1 MTALTALIDR
11 SLAPLAL
18 VQREP
23 PLRHGNAAFLA
34 LTGPEP
40 WAALESGLTRL
51 FQEGN
56 LVDIRIDRDSLPPLL
71 LSLWPL
77 HGAAGTA
84 PAGALVVAVGAAPT
98 GTAAPVPLKAVHD
111 LRGALNNIG
120 LSVEL
125 LLRAPLAPADRTA
138 RLRELRELVEG
149 AGQLLDRLPAAPRA
163 SH

>member
-23 PLRHGNAAFLA
+23 PLRHGNTAFLA

-40 WAALESGLTRL
+40 WAALNSGLTRL
-51 FQEGN
+51 FQDGDP
-56 LVDIRIDRDSLPPLL
+56 VDIRIERDGLSPILV
-71 LSLWPL
+71 SLWPL
-77 HGAAGTA
+77 HGAAGTG
-84 PAGALVVAVGAAPT
+84 PAGALVVAGATPPADSE
-98 GTAAPVPLKAVHD
+98 APVPIKAVHD

-125 LLRAPLAPADRTA
+125 LLRAPLSPADRTA

-149 AGQLLDRLPAAPRA
+149 AGHLLERLPAPSRAP
-163 SH
+163 H